1 MDNAER
7 VTGWWIFAAIM
18 LSIGGVLN
26 LIWGIAAVAE
36 SKFTTVT
43 GATYVFS
50 DLKTWG
56 WITLILGALQLL
68 AAFSLLGGG
77 GFGRW
82 FAIFMAGLAAIA
94 ALLDVGVLPFFSVC
108 VFAPSVIVIFQ
119 LATGPTSTPGADG
132 RRSEPAS

>member
-68 AAFSLLGGG
+68 
-77 GFGRW
+77 GR
-82 FAIFMAGLAAIA
+82 LAAE
-94 ALLDVGVLPFFSVC
+94 DGVGLVDT
-108 VFAPSVIVIFQ
+108 A
-119 LATGPTSTPGADG
+119 
-132 RRSEPAS
+132 RRVVASSSAG